1 MATPIPE
8 PDSRAAHLLAS
19 DASAAASPASAVSA
33 SAAPSRRSAAS
44 SSARNSPGPRRA
56 RARKQ
61 TTIIVFLLPAL
72 LLFGGLVLL
81 PIGLAIYTSLFK
93 WNGFGGL
100 PTQFIGLD
108 NFRRLLEDEV
118 FTGDLKRGLV
128 LVLLSVLVQL
138 PVALGL
144 ALLLNQRL
152 RFRGLYRLIF
162 FAPYVLS
169 EVITGVLF
177 SMVLSPTGG
186 LVNEILG
193 VLGLPGQTWLS
204 DPSRA
209 LWALFCVVSWKYF
222 GFHMIL
228 MLAGRQEIPPD
239 LDEAGMMDGAG
250 SWQIF
255 RHITLPLMGP
265 TIRISAF
272 LSIIGAIQ
280 LFDMV
285 WVLTGGGPIHASE
298 TMAVTMFQ
306 YGFRRYEVDYASAIS
321 VAMFVIS
328 MSFALLYQRYVL
340 RRDIEGAVTRA
351 GGMP

>member
-1 MATPIPE
+1 
-8 PDSRAAHLLAS
+8 
-19 DASAAASPASAVSA
+19 
-33 SAAPSRRSAAS
+33 
-44 SSARNSPGPRRA
+44 
-56 RARKQ
+56 
-61 TTIIVFLLPAL
+61 
-72 LLFGGLVLL
+72 FGSLVLL

-100 PTQFIGLD
+100 PTQFIGLG
-108 NFRRLLEDEV
+108 NFRRLLEDDV

-193 VLGLPGQTWLS
+193 ALGLPGQTWLS

-250 SWQIF
+250 TWQIF

-306 YGFRRYEVDYASAIS
+306 YGFRRYEVGYASAIS

-328 MSFALLYQRYVL
+328 MIFALLYQRYVL

>member
-1 MATPIPE
+1 MTTEVSTPVAE
-8 PDSRAAHLLAS
+8 AAHSRAAEQLPSPRSRSKAGARRQLA
-19 DASAAASPASAVSA
+19 
-33 SAAPSRRSAAS
+33 
-44 SSARNSPGPRRA
+44 
-56 RARKQ
+56 
-61 TTIIVFLLPAL
+61 IVPFLLPAL
-72 LLFGGLVLL
+72 LLFGGLVLV
-81 PIGLAIYTSLFK
+81 PILLAVYTSLFK

-100 PTQFIGLD
+100 PTNFVGLD
-108 NFRRLLEDEV
+108 NFVRLFGDEV
-118 FTGDLKRGLV
+118 FTGDLSRGLV

-144 ALLLNQRL
+144 ALLLNQQL

-177 SMVLSPTGG
+177 TMVLSPTGG
-186 LVNEILG
+186 LVNKILAVFG
-193 VLGLPGQTWLS
+193 VSGQTWLS
-204 DPSRA
+204 DPDRA
-209 LWALFCVVSWKYF
+209 LVTLFFVVSWKYF

-228 MLAGRQEIPPD
+228 LLAGRQDIP
-239 LDEAGMMDGAG
+239 LELNEAGMMDGA
-250 SWQIF
+250 SNWQIF

-265 TIRISAF
+265 TIRISVF

-285 WVLTGGGPIHASE
+285 WVLTGGGPIHSSE

-306 YGFRRYEVDYASAIS
+306 YGFRRYEVGYASAIS
-321 VAMFVIS
+321 VAMFLIS
-328 MSFALLYQRYVL
+328 MVFALLYQRYVL

-351 GGMP
+351 GAMR